1 MKIIELEDLL
11 GEEKKEKKIVF
22 THYINAYDKK
32 ILNPQSKPEHYDFVM
47 PIEQRGNDIVF
58 LAWDEV
64 SDKTDR
70 CVYIGHYE

>member
-1 MKIIELEDLL
+1 MKIIKLEDLL
-11 GEEKKEKKIVF
+11 NQEKKEKKIVF

-58 LAWDEV
+58 LAWDEEELIHE
-64 SDKTDR
+64 R
-70 CVYIGHYE
+70 NVYIGHYE